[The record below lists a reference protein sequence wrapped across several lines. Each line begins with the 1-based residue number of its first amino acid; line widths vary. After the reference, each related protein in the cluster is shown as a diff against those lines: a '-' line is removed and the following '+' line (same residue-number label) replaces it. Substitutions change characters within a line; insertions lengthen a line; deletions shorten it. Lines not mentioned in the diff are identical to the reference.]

1 MSSHPRI
8 EYLCSRYRDKI
19 TKTAQF
25 LSTDPRTKKTIQRA
39 QQKMKW
45 RGFNF
50 KLEAAAEHLI
60 MMAFRELRRT
70 EPQLNDVK
78 VVLIDDEFPEAGTVI
93 DQNFPPYIHIS
104 TSLFSL
110 LCELAGVQ
118 TDLSSDARRHQRP
131 LETQVAALRYLALQW
146 SFHGLTGTIG
156 RRSSLFSNASTRYT
170 YHLIYTAISFILAHE
185 AAHILLGHDR
195 RAIYN
200 TIDAHNLEYEADA
213 YGFELLHKAS
223 LIQKD
228 SAMTSGTMLVLD
240 GFDFVLRSQWV
251 IPPQSHPS
259 AAKRTDNLVQG
270 GLLRPTDLDEVISKV
285 AWASSDTVEALP
297 SEFWHDLLNSRYWV
311 TDFHSE
317 QVYSGTVSIDMM
329 CGMDEELLID
339 ALQEILNKTR
349 RRDIDTTL
357 ILQRI
362 FDNLS
367 DSSHGLS
374 FQDIADTISKDN
386 NIKTIEPSPYRYSF
400 IYITQIMVRNLI
412 IQKEG

>member
-1 MSSHPRI
+1 
-8 EYLCSRYRDKI
+8 
-19 TKTAQF
+19 
-25 LSTDPRTKKTIQRA
+25 
-39 QQKMKW
+39 
-45 RGFNF
+45 
-50 KLEAAAEHLI
+50 
-60 MMAFRELRRT
+60 
-70 EPQLNDVK
+70 
-78 VVLIDDEFPEAGTVI
+78 
-93 DQNFPPYIHIS
+93 
-104 TSLFSL
+104 
-110 LCELAGVQ
+110 
-118 TDLSSDARRHQRP
+118 
-131 LETQVAALRYLALQW
+131 
-146 SFHGLTGTIG
+146 
-156 RRSSLFSNASTRYT
+156 
-170 YHLIYTAISFILAHE
+170 
-185 AAHILLGHDR
+185 
-195 RAIYN
+195 
-200 TIDAHNLEYEADA
+200 
-213 YGFELLHKAS
+213 
-223 LIQKD
+223 
-228 SAMTSGTMLVLD
+228 MLVLD

-349 RRDIDTTL
+349 RHDIDTTL